1 MFNSPNIEQIFDFF
15 RMVSWSPVGS
25 SLVFV
30 AEDNNLYYRKDQ
42 FRILHLKMGHE
53 SFEIMCSAHWMAR
66 LTIEFHSQQ
75 IRYPTFTATKNK

>member
-1 MFNSPNIEQIFDFF
+1 MLNSPNIEQIFDFS

-42 FRILHLKMGHE
+42 FQIL
-53 SFEIMCSAHWMAR
+53 
-66 LTIEFHSQQ
+66 
-75 IRYPTFTATKNK
+75 